1 MNMIRFNQPV
11 MSMFDQFFNS
21 SMNDSN
27 RYYPAN
33 IYDTDNAF
41 VIEMPAA
48 GFTKEDIKV
57 NLEQQTLTITAEV
70 KNENEVQDEKYLRR
84 EFNKTSLNK
93 SFILPKSVDTDKI
106 NADYQNG
113 MLKVTLPRRED
124 AMIRKQIE
132 IQ

>member
-1 MNMIRFNQPV
+1 MIRFNQPV
-11 MSMFDQFFNS
+11 VSLFDQFFNS
-21 SMNDSN
+21 SMNDMTK
-27 RYYPAN
+27 YYPAN

-48 GFTKEDIKV
+48 GFAKEDIKV
-57 NLEQQTLTITAEV
+57 NLEQQTLTISAEM
-70 KNENEVQDEKYLRR
+70 KEENEVKDEKYLRR
-84 EFNKTSLNK
+84 EFTKSSLSK

-113 MLKVTLPRRED
+113 ILKITLPRRED
-124 AMIRKQIE
+124 AIVRKQIE